1 MFKVQ
6 VTRLQEKLNCVEALE
21 HKVEE
26 QSFISALQRCM
37 ADKPYNKAIPTEAKP
52 AAIKPV
58 TSRPV
63 AKPVAASLI
72 KSPAPKLTAK
82 PAAKPEKEKEV
93 FWVAVAEPP
102 VKPVVIKQS
111 ASAQN

>member
-1 MFKVQ
+1 
-6 VTRLQEKLNCVEALE
+6 
-21 HKVEE
+21 
-26 QSFISALQRCM
+26 
-37 ADKPYNKAIPTEAKP
+37 
-52 AAIKPV
+52 
-58 TSRPV
+58 V